1 MLLLPA
7 TLTVAEARDTLRMLR
22 QGLRAQEGETLVVD
36 AGALKRFDSSA
47 LAVLIE
53 CHRLAR
59 AWGKRFEVRHLPP
72 KLRALAGL
80 YGVAALLPDGAPP
93 GAQSEVA

>member
-1 MLLLPA
+1 MLLLPT
-7 TLTVAEARDTLRMLR
+7 TLTVAEASDTLRMLQ
-22 QGLRAQEGETLVVD
+22 QGLRDQQGETLVVD

-47 LAVLIE
+47 LAVLVE

-72 KLRALAGL
+72 KLRDLAGL
-80 YGVAALLPDGAPP
+80 YGVAALLPDGRSPAS
-93 GAQSEVA
+93 QSGVA